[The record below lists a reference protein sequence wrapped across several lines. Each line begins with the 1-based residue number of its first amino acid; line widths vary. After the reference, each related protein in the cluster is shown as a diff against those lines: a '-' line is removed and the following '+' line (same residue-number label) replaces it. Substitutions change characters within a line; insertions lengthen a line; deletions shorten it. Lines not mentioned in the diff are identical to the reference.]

1 MNSKPQMQFQKATK
15 MQARLRLALIGPSGS
30 GKTFTALKIAT
41 AYGGRIALIDTE
53 HASASKYADEFDF
66 QTLILSKD
74 FSPRRYVEAI
84 NLAEENKFDW
94 LIIDSASHAWSG
106 KGGALEM
113 VDEEMARS
121 GNNNKWAAWRNV
133 TPEHNLLVDA
143 IVQSSCHIIATIR
156 SKMDYVQ
163 EKDERTGKTSMK
175 KLGMQPI
182 QRDGLEYEFDVVAD
196 MTVEH
201 KLIVSKTRCS
211 ALDGAVIDMPGK
223 EIAETLKQWLS
234 DGAPMPTFGDG
245 SPVSAKALETY
256 NTYVAAIGNPP
267 ADVEELR
274 AWAKS
279 HK

>member
-1 MNSKPQMQFQKATK
+1 MQFQKATK

>member
-1 MNSKPQMQFQKATK
+1 MTSNPQMQFQKATK
-15 MQARLRLALIGPSGS
+15 SQARLRLALIGPSGS
-30 GKTFTALKIAT
+30 GKTMTALKIAK
-41 AYGGRIALIDTE
+41 AYGGRVALIDTE
-53 HASASKYADEFDF
+53 HATASKYADEFDF
-66 QTLILSKD
+66 QTLVLSKD
-74 FSPRRYVEAI
+74 FDPHRYVEAI
-84 NLAEENKFDW
+84 LLAEENGFEF
-94 LIIDSASHAWSG
+94 LIIDSLSHAWSG

-133 TPEHNLLVDA
+133 TPAHNLLVDT
-143 IVQSSCHIIATIR
+143 IIQSPCHIIATIR

-163 EKDERTGKTSMK
+163 EKDERTGKTTMK

-211 ALDGAVIDMPGK
+211 ALDGAVIDLPGK

-245 SPVSAKALETY
+245 SNVPAKALEAF
-256 NTYVAAIGNPP
+256 NTYVATIGAPP
-267 ADVEELR
+267 ADVGTLR
-274 AWAKS
+274 TWAQS